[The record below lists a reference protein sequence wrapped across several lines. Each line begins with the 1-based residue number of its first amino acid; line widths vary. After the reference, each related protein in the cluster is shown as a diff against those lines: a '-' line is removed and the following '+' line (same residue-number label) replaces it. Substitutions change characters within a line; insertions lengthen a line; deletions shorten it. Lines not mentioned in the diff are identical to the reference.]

1 MTLCNNCVLDDDS
14 VPDINFDESGLCN
27 YCKHFFEVT
36 SKEWFPNKLGEKKLF
51 KILNRIREEGEKKE
65 YDCII
70 GLSGGIDSSTLLLK
84 RKIGI

>member
-51 KILNRIREEGEKKE
+51 KILNRIREEGEKRNM
-65 YDCII
+65 
-70 GLSGGIDSSTLLLK
+70 TVLLD
-84 RKIGI
+84 